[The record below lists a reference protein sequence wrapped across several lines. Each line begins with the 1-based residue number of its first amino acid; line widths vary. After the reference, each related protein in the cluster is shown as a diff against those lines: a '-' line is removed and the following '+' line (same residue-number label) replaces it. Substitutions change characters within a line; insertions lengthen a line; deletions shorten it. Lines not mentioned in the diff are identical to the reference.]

1 MAAPA
6 PAERSASRA
15 SAGAGVEAWLQRQW
29 QAPTAAGSLLLRPLS
44 LLYRLLSAL
53 HRLPYRAGL
62 RQAQH
67 APRPVIVV
75 GNLVAGGAGKTPT
88 VLALVRQLQALGRR
102 PGVISRGHGRT
113 DGGVQLV
120 RQDSDV
126 ADVGDEP
133 LLIHLRTAAPV
144 AVGRDRLAA
153 ARTLCQAHPELDLLI
168 ADDGLQHHAL
178 ARELQVLVFDDR
190 GLGNGRLLPA
200 GPLREHP
207 PRQLPPR
214 TLVLYSHGATST
226 PLPGTVG
233 TRRLAG
239 LTPLAAW
246 WAGEAADPHA
256 WATLAGRRVWA
267 AAGLARPEPFFAML
281 EAQGLQLHRLPLPDH
296 APFSPLPWPADAQ
309 DVVVTEKDA
318 VKLRPGHCGGAR
330 VWVATLDF
338 EVPTDFARQVL
349 QQLDAP
355 AP

>member
-15 SAGAGVEAWLQRQW
+15 SRLEAWLQRQW
-29 QAPTAAGSLLLRPLS
+29 RAPTWAASLVLRPLA
-44 LLYRLLSAL
+44 LLYGLLSTL
-53 HRLPYRAGL
+53 HRLPYKVGL
-62 RQAQH
+62 RRARH
-67 APRPVIVV
+67 APRPVVVV

-102 PGVISRGHGRT
+102 PGVISRGHGRAA
-113 DGGVQLV
+113 GGVQLV
-120 RQDSDV
+120 KRGST
-126 ADVGDEP
+126 AAEVGDEP

-153 ARTLCQAHPELDLLI
+153 AQALCQAHPELDLLI

-200 GPLREHP
+200 GPLRERA
-207 PRQLPPR
+207 PRRLPPR
-214 TLVLYSHGATST
+214 TLVLYTHGAAST
-226 PLPGTVG
+226 PLPGTIG

-239 LTPLAAW
+239 LAPLAAW
-246 WAGEAADPHA
+246 WAGEAADPCA
-256 WATLAGRRVWA
+256 WAQLAGRPVWA
-267 AAGLARPEPFFAML
+267 AAGLARPEPFFTML

-296 APFSPLPWPADAQ
+296 ASFSPLPWPADAR

-318 VKLRPGHCGGAR
+318 VKLQPGHCGGAR

-338 EVPTDFARQVL
+338 DVPTDFARQVL

>member
-6 PAERSASRA
+6 PAERSASRV
-15 SAGAGVEAWLQRQW
+15 SRLEAWLQQQW
-29 QAPTAAGSLLLRPLS
+29 RTPTWAASLVLRPLA
-44 LLYRLLSAL
+44 LLYGAASSL
-53 HRLPYRAGL
+53 HRLQYATGL

-67 APRPVIVV
+67 APRPVVVV

-88 VLALVRQLQALGRR
+88 VLALVHQLQALGRR

-113 DGGVQLV
+113 AGGVQLV
-120 RQDSDV
+120 ARDSRA

-153 ARTLCQAHPELDLLI
+153 ARALCQSHPEVDLLI

-190 GLGNGRLLPA
+190 GIGNGRLLPA

-207 PRQLPPR
+207 PQRLPLR
-214 TLVLYSHGATST
+214 TLVLYTHGAAST

-239 LTPLAAW
+239 LSPLDAW
-246 WAGEAADPHA
+246 WDGKAADPHA
-256 WATLAGRRVWA
+256 WTQLAGRPVWA

-281 EAQGLQLHRLPLPDH
+281 EAQGLQLRRLALPDH
-296 APFSPLPWPADAQ
+296 ASFDPLPWPADAQ

-318 VKLRPGHCGGAR
+318 VKLRPSYLGGAR

-338 EVPTDFARQVL
+338 DVPTDFARRLL

>member
-15 SAGAGVEAWLQRQW
+15 SRLEGWLQGQWRQ
-29 QAPTAAGSLLLRPLS
+29 PTGGASLLLRPLA
-44 LLYRLLSAL
+44 LLYHLLSGL
-53 HRLPYRAGL
+53 HRLQYSTGL
-62 RQAQH
+62 RRAEH

-75 GNLVAGGAGKTPT
+75 GNLVVGGAGKTPT

-102 PGVISRGHGRT
+102 PGVISRGHGREAG
-113 DGGVQLV
+113 DVRLV
-120 RQDSDV
+120 TRGSSP

-153 ARTLCQAHPELDLLI
+153 ARALCQAHPEVDLLI

-190 GLGNGRLLPA
+190 GTGNGRLLPA
-200 GPLREHP
+200 GPLREAA

-214 TLVLYSHGATST
+214 TLVLYTHGAAST
-226 PLPGTVG
+226 PLPGAIG

-239 LTPLAAW
+239 LTPLAGW
-246 WAGEAADPHA
+246 WAGEAADPEA
-256 WATLAGRRVWA
+256 WSRLAGRPVWA

-281 EAQGLQLHRLPLPDH
+281 ESHGLQLRRLPLPDH
-296 APFSPLPWPADAQ
+296 APFTPLPWPADAE

-318 VKLRPGHCGGAR
+318 VKLQPGRCGNAR

-338 EVPTDFARQVL
+338 DVPTDFARQL
-349 QQLDAP
+349 LLQLDAP

>member
-6 PAERSASRA
+6 PAERSASAASRA
-15 SAGAGVEAWLQRQW
+15 SALEAWLQKQW
-29 QAPTAAGSLLLRPLS
+29 QAPTVGASLLLRPLA
-44 LLYRLLSAL
+44 LLYGTLAGL
-53 HRLPYRAGL
+53 HRLQYATGL
-62 RQAQH
+62 RRARH
-67 APRPVIVV
+67 APRPVVVV

-102 PGVISRGHGRT
+102 PGVVSRGHGRA

-120 RQDSDV
+120 TRKSS
-126 ADVGDEP
+126 AAEVGDEP
-133 LLIHLRTAAPV
+133 LLIHLRTDAPV

-153 ARTLCQAHPELDLLI
+153 AHALCQAHPELDLLI

-190 GLGNGRLLPA
+190 GVGNGRLLPA
-200 GPLREHP
+200 GPLREHA
-207 PRQLPPR
+207 PRRLPPR
-214 TLVLYSHGATST
+214 TLVLYTHGNAST
-226 PLPGTVG
+226 PLPGTIG
-233 TRRLAG
+233 RRRLAG
-239 LTPLAAW
+239 LTPLPAW
-246 WAGEAADPHA
+246 WAGEAADPQA
-256 WATLAGRRVWA
+256 WAALANRRVWA

-296 APFSPLPWPADAQ
+296 ASFNPLPWPADAQ

-318 VKLRPGHCGGAR
+318 VKLLAGHCGGAR

-338 EVPTDFARQVL
+338 DVPTDFARQVL

>member
-6 PAERSASRA
+6 PAERSAPRA
-15 SAGAGVEAWLQRQW
+15 SPASRLEAWLQRQW
-29 QAPTAAGSLLLRPLS
+29 RAPTPLASLLLQPLS
-44 LLYRLLSAL
+44 LLYGLLSGL
-53 HRLPYRAGL
+53 HRLQYATGL
-62 RQAQH
+62 RRAQH

-102 PGVISRGHGRT
+102 PGVISRGHGRAA
-113 DGGVQLV
+113 GHVQRV
-120 RQDSDV
+120 SRDSS
-126 ADVGDEP
+126 AMDVGDEP
-133 LLIHLRTAAPV
+133 LLIHLRTAVPV

-153 ARTLCQAHPELDLLI
+153 ARALCQAHPEIDVLI

-190 GLGNGRLLPA
+190 GTGNGRLLPA
-200 GPLREHP
+200 GPLRERAP
-207 PRQLPPR
+207 QSLPPR
-214 TLVLYSHGATST
+214 TLVLYTHGAAST
-226 PLPGTVG
+226 PLPGTIG
-233 TRRLAG
+233 TRRLGG
-239 LTPLAAW
+239 LVPLEAW
-246 WAGEAADPHA
+246 WAGEAADPEA
-256 WATLAGRRVWA
+256 WARLAGRPVWA

-281 EAQGLQLHRLPLPDH
+281 EAQGLKLHRLPLPDH
-296 APFSPLPWPADAQ
+296 ARFIPLPWPADAQ

-318 VKLRPGHCGGAR
+318 VKLQSGRCGSAR

-338 EVPTDFARQVL
+338 DVPTDFARQVL